1 METQLLSAMRALTGF
16 KNLDM
21 KIVRILSCIQ
31 LQFIFQLLLWPLLD
45 TGIFLEQIQVKNMFA
60 FV

>member
-60 FV
+60 FA

>member
-21 KIVRILSCIQ
+21 KIVRILSYIQ

>member
-21 KIVRILSCIQ
+21 KKVQILSYIQ
-31 LQFIFQLLLWPLLD
+31 RRFIFQLQRWLLLD
-45 TGIFLEQIQVKNMFA
+45 MEIYLGPIQLKNMFA
-60 FV
+60 FS

>member
-21 KIVRILSCIQ
+21 KKVRILSCIQ

-60 FV
+60 FA